1 MKKKVLYEVSISFL
15 AICSVVL
22 ALLDISKGLKKW
34 QSYFD
39 TIILIVFIFDYFIRL
54 FLSKNR
60 KTFVKE
66 NILDL
71 IAIIPFNSAF
81 RIFRLFKLTKLFK
94 FSKLAKFAK
103 FTKFSTYIAR
113 LIKKCQ
119 RFLNTNGFKYM
130 LLLTISSI
138 FIGALGI
145 SYFEKMRLSDGLWWS
160 FVTTTTV
167 GYGDLSPVS
176 TSGRIIAILLMIVG
190 IGLLSSITSTITS
203 YFFNVPKTSIKHE
216 VINNIKVDLDRFD
229 ELSEDDIE
237 SICSILKALKELE

>member
-1 MKKKVLYEVSISFL
+1 MKKNIRYELFISFL
-15 AICSVVL
+15 AVFAVIL
-22 ALLDISKGLKKW
+22 ALIDISRGLNRW
-34 QSYFD
+34 QKNID
-39 TIILIVFIFDYFIRL
+39 TIILVVFVLDYFIRL
-54 FLSKNR
+54 LLSKSR
-60 KTFVKE
+60 KDFVRE

-71 IAIIPFNSAF
+71 VAIIPFSSAF

-145 SYFEKMRLSDGLWWS
+145 SYFEKMRLSDGVWWS

-237 SICSILKALKELE
+237 SICSILRALKELE